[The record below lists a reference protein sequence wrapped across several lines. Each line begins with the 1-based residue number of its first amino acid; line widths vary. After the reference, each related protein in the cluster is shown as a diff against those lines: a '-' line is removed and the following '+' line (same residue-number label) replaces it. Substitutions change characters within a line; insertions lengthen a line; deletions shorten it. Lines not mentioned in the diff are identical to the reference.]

1 MSAYDDIESECTF
14 DDDGECEDGAGC
26 EHRREFEVSITRIVE
41 FRVNAHSEDEA
52 IDIVNGL
59 DIIAVREPDDE
70 LVEEFTDNSD
80 DVDVRDALEAEADR
94 RRWAAEVA
102 RITAEEVTA

>member
-1 MSAYDDIESECTF
+1 MSEYDDQEDECTF
-14 DDDGECEDGAGC
+14 DDDGECDDACC

-41 FRVNAHSEDEA
+41 LRVLAHSEDEA
-52 IDIVNGL
+52 TAIVDNL
-59 DIIAVREPDDE
+59 DVFIVREPSDD
-70 LVEEFTDNSD
+70 LVEEFTDNGD

-102 RITAEEVTA
+102 RITAETADA